1 MKKFFLSALTMLPFT
16 SVAFAGGL
24 VEPAM
29 EPEVVATATRSS
41 SSGILIPIL
50 ILILIAAAIASS
62 NGSSSRRVTETLG

>member
-1 MKKFFLSALTMLPFT
+1 MKKIFLALTAIGSSASAAL
-16 SVAFAGGL
+16 AGGL

-50 ILILIAAAIASS
+50 ILILIAAAIASN
-62 NGSSSRRVTETLG
+62 NGGGSRSVGENF